1 MDTKAIRLLQ
11 KLSLKRRKKKKVQ
24 DGPAV
29 LPHRLVIVAT
39 LTPSSLTTPDPGST
53 HFPSP
58 RWLTLSSRGP
68 RTCPRA
74 KSGNDSY
81 WLMSDS
87 TVKFIYITHP
97 KRGFPGG
104 ASVERTCQCTRHETQ
119 VRSLSWENP
128 LEKGMAT
135 HSSILAWRIPWTEE
149 PGGLSSMGL
158 HRVRHDWSDLA
169 AAG

>member
-11 KLSLKRRKKKKVQ
+11 KLSLKRRRKKKKVQ

-29 LPHRLVIVAT
+29 LPHRLVMVAT

-104 ASVERTCQCTRHETQ
+104 ASVERACQCTRHKRRRFDPWVGKIPWRRAWQPTPVFLPGESHGQ
-119 VRSLSWENP
+119 RSLACYSP
-128 LEKGMAT
+128 
-135 HSSILAWRIPWTEE
+135 
-149 PGGLSSMGL
+149 
-158 HRVRHDWSDLA
+158 
-169 AAG
+169 